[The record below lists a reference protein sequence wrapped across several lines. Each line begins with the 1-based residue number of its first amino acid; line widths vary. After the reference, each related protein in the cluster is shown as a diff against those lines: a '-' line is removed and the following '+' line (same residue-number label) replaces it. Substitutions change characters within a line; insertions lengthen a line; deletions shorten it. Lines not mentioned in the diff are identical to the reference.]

1 MVLSRNDKFPPFTK
15 RWRYRKI
22 EKITQGISG
31 CFNENIFR
39 AIDPWISSFSRFN
52 NFQPTRL
59 IYTPWIFRRTIAY
72 FHRTGY
78 SLSCSPFSVRI
89 PRVLWNV
96 CQLWEFYPR
105 RNSIQSRWSLFKQ
118 RLRLPHISIRSMENF
133 LGIVIFYVSSNWIAK
148 QYNSIIKN
156 FEVFL

>member
-1 MVLSRNDKFPPFTK
+1 MIAQR
-15 RWRYRKI
+15 
-22 EKITQGISG
+22 ISG

-39 AIDPWISSFSRFN
+39 VIDPWISPFSRFN

-78 SLSCSPFSVRI
+78 SLSCSPFSGRI

-105 RNSIQSRWSLFKQ
+105 RNSIQSSMIVVQTTLTFTIRYF
-118 RLRLPHISIRSMENF
+118 IRSMENI
-133 LGIVIFYVSSNWIAK
+133 LKIVIFYISSNWIAK
-148 QYNSIIKN
+148 LYNSNISLSKILKFFYSWIDFYRIIYDWRE
-156 FEVFL
+156 F